1 MVFRSHLPAYKLIP
15 SSYLAYPH
23 TITKCVVLGDKKEFV
38 CELETSAPIIDPLLS
53 ANWTDIREL
62 QSNGVSISP
71 IQSYVTSSIEERLS
85 FLNDSVRALNEDM
98 EFVRSQSQ
106 PAPPESASA
115 EPASVE

>member
-23 TITKCVVLGDKKEFV
+23 TITKCVVQGDKKEFV
-38 CELETSAPIIDPLLS
+38 RKLENAAPIIDPLLS
-53 ANWTDIREL
+53 ANWTDISEL
-62 QSNGVSISP
+62 QSNGVSINP

-85 FLNDSVRALNEDM
+85 FLNDSVRALNEDL

-106 PAPPESASA
+106 QAPVEPAPA
-115 EPASVE
+115 EPAPAE